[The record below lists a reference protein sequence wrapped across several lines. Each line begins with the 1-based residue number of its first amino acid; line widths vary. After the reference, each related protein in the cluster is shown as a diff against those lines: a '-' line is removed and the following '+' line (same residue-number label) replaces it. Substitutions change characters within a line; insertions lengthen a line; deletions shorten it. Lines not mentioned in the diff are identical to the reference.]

1 MTEYEYNLTFT
12 VEKHN
17 TAGTLYCEGDNPNK
31 KTIDLL
37 FLKFMEELVEQKVQE
52 MSCYVSEK
60 EKVN

>member
-12 VEKHN
+12 VESHANVTYQTKN
-17 TAGTLYCEGDNPNK
+17 DYPDK

-60 EKVN
+60 EKIN